1 MNVVDYLFEHHK
13 SSKKGFIYG
22 LPESIT
28 IGDLYDRVERTAKN
42 IVKTYGIGKEI
53 MLISENSVFFLV
65 GYFAIM
71 KSGNKGMLVETRVT
85 DMELDDLMSRCSPVA
100 IFVQDKLKKKVER
113 YPDQT
118 IVTEKELEEFDRPIK
133 TAIPVIHDDDV
144 CDIIFT
150 SGSSGTKKGVMLT
163 HKNIRANTE
172 SIIEYLG
179 LTKNDRQMTVLPF
192 YYCFGASLL
201 HTHLRIGGSM
211 AFDISPFLGGAVR
224 AIDKYECTG
233 VSGVPATY
241 QILISKTDFLKQEM
255 PSLAYMTQAGG
266 KLENK
271 FIKQIAENFPNKK
284 FIVMYGATEATARLS
299 YLPPELL
306 PKKLGSIGKGIPGVK
321 LEVHD
326 QYDKQIK
333 PGETGEI
340 AAKGDNI
347 MVGYY
352 RDPEGTA
359 ATLRNGW
366 YYTGDLAT
374 VDEDGF
380 IFVVGRSKD
389 ILKSAGYRISPYEIE
404 QLICTNEKVAA
415 CAVVG
420 LPDDL
425 MGEEVTAVI
434 ELCPGQK
441 QDEVE
446 KEVLELCK
454 KKLPSYKFPR
464 RIVFIDQFP
473 LNSSTKI
480 DKPKVREM
488 LMSKKCD

>member
-1 MNVVDYLFEHHK
+1 MNVVDYLFENVK
-13 SSKKGFIYG
+13 SSKKEFLYG

-28 IGDLYDRVERTAKN
+28 MGDLYARVERTAKN
-42 IVKTYGIGKEI
+42 IVKTFGVGKEI
-53 MLISENSVFFLV
+53 ILISENSVFFLV
-65 GYFAIM
+65 SYFAIM
-71 KSGNKGMLVETRVT
+71 RSGNQAMLVETRIT
-85 DMELDDLMSRCSPVA
+85 EMELDDLMRRCNPVA
-100 IFVQDKLKKKVER
+100 ILVQEKLRKKLER
-113 YPDQT
+113 YPNHE
-118 IVTEKELEEFDRPIK
+118 ILMEKDLEEFDKPSSTDLPK
-133 TAIPVIHDDDV
+133 TKDDDV

-172 SIIEYLG
+172 SILEYLQ
-179 LTKNDRQMTVLPF
+179 LTENDRQMAVLPF

-211 AFDISPFLGGAVR
+211 AFDTSPFLGGAVR
-224 AIDKYECTG
+224 AIEKYECTG
-233 VSGVPATY
+233 LSGVPATY
-241 QILISKTDFLKQEM
+241 QILISKTDFLKLEM
-255 PSLAYMTQAGG
+255 PSLRYMTQAGG

-271 FIKQIAENFPNKK
+271 FIKQIAETFLNKK

-299 YLPPELL
+299 YLPPELVW
-306 PKKLGSIGKGIPGVK
+306 KKLGSIGKGIPGVR

-326 QYDKQIK
+326 ENGKPVK
-333 PGETGEI
+333 PGDTGEI

-352 RDPEGTA
+352 KDPEGTKA
-359 ATLRNGW
+359 ALKNGW

-425 MGEEVTAVI
+425 MGEAVTAVI
-434 ELCPGQK
+434 ELVPGQG
-441 QDEVE
+441 QEEVQREVE
-446 KEVLELCK
+446 ELCK
-454 KKLPSYKFPR
+454 KKLPSYKLPR
-464 RIVFIDQFP
+464 QIVFIKQFP

-488 LMSKKCD
+488 LMKKESD

>member
-1 MNVVDYLFEHHK
+1 MNIVDYLFESGK
-13 SSKKGFIYG
+13 SSKKEFIYG

-28 IGDLYDRVERTAKN
+28 IGDLYARIERTAKN
-42 IVKTYGIGKEI
+42 IVKTFGVGKDI
-53 MLISENSVFFLV
+53 ILMSENSVFFLV

-71 KSGNKGMLVETRVT
+71 KSGNQAMLIETRIT
-85 DMELDDLMSRCSPVA
+85 EMELDDLMRRCNPAA
-100 IFVQDKLKKKVER
+100 ILVQDKLKRKFER
-113 YPDQT
+113 YPDHR
-118 IVTEKELEEFDRPIK
+118 IVTEKELEEFDGPSQIDLPK
-133 TAIPVIHDDDV
+133 TGDNDV

-150 SGSSGTKKGVMLT
+150 SGSSGMKKGVMLT

-172 SIIEYLG
+172 SIIEYLK
-179 LTKNDRQMTVLPF
+179 LTESDRQMAVLPF

-201 HTHLRIGGSM
+201 HTHLRVGGSM
-211 AFDISPFLGGAVR
+211 AFDTSPFLGGAVR

-233 VSGVPATY
+233 ISGVPATY

-255 PSLAYMTQAGG
+255 PSLTYMTQAGG

-306 PKKLGSIGKGIPGVK
+306 WKKFGSIGKGIPGVK

-326 QYDKQIK
+326 EHGRPVK
-333 PGETGEI
+333 PGEVGEI

-352 RDPEGTA
+352 KDPEGTA
-359 ATLRNGW
+359 EALRNGW
-366 YYTGDLAT
+366 FYTGDLAT

-389 ILKSAGYRISPYEIE
+389 IIKTAGYRISPYEIE
-404 QLICTNEKVAA
+404 QLICLNEKVVA
-415 CAVVG
+415 CAVVA

-425 MGEEVTAVI
+425 LGEAVVAVI
-434 ELCPGQK
+434 ELCPGMSQE
-441 QDEVE
+441 EVT
-446 KEVLELCK
+446 KEVQEACK
-454 KKLPSYKFPR
+454 KKLPTYKVPK

>member
-1 MNVVDYLFEHHK
+1 MNVVDYLFENHK
-13 SSKKGFIYG
+13 SSKKEFIYG
-22 LPESIT
+22 LTESIT
-28 IGDLYDRVERTAKN
+28 IGDLYDKVERTAKN
-42 IVKTYGIGKEI
+42 IVKVHGVGKEI
-53 MLISENSVFFLV
+53 ILISENSVFFLV
-65 GYFAIM
+65 SYFAIM
-71 KSGNKGMLVETRVT
+71 KSGNQGMLIETKIT
-85 DMELDDLMSRCSPVA
+85 DMELDDLMRRCSPAA
-100 IFVQDKLKKKVER
+100 IFIQDKLKRKIDK
-113 YPDQT
+113 YPGRT
-118 IVTEKELEEFDRPIK
+118 IVTEKELEEFDRATETALPK
-133 TAIPVIHDDDV
+133 TNDDDV

-150 SGSSGTKKGVMLT
+150 SGSSGTKKGVMLS
-163 HKNIRANTE
+163 HRNIRANTE
-172 SIIEYLG
+172 SIIEYLK
-179 LTKNDRQMTVLPF
+179 LTENDRQMVVLPF

-201 HTHLRIGGSM
+201 HTHLRVGGSV
-211 AFDISPFLGGAVR
+211 AFDTSPFLGGAVR

-233 VSGVPATY
+233 ISGVPATY

-255 PSLAYMTQAGG
+255 PSLTYMTQAGG

-306 PKKLGSIGKGIPGVK
+306 QKKLGSIGKGIPGVR

-326 QYDKQIK
+326 QCDKPIK
-333 PGETGEI
+333 PGEVGEI
-340 AAKGDNI
+340 AAKGGNI

-352 RDPEGTA
+352 KDREGTA
-359 ATLRNGW
+359 VALRNGW

-425 MGEEVTAVI
+425 MGEAVTAVI
-434 ELCPGQK
+434 ELCPGQN
-441 QDEVE
+441 QDEVL
-446 KEVLELCK
+446 KEVQELCK
-454 KKLPSYKFPR
+454 KKLPSYKLPR
-464 RIVFIDQFP
+464 KIVFVDQFP

-480 DKPKVREM
+480 DKPKVRES

>member
-1 MNVVDYLFEHHK
+1 MNIVDYLFENHK
-13 SSKKGFIYG
+13 SSKKEFIYG
-22 LPESIT
+22 LPESIG
-28 IGDLYDRVERTAKN
+28 IGQLYDRIERTAKN
-42 IVKTYGIGKEI
+42 IVRTYGVGKEI

-65 GYFAIM
+65 NYFAIM
-71 KSGNKGMLVETRVT
+71 KSGNQGMLVETRIT
-85 DMELDDLMSRCSPVA
+85 ETELDDLMRRCTPAA
-100 IFVQDKLKKKVER
+100 ILIQDKLKKKVEK
-113 YPDQT
+113 YPNQT
-118 IVTEKELEEFDRPIK
+118 VVTDKEFDGFDRPSNVQIPK
-133 TAIPVIHDDDV
+133 TNDSDV

-172 SIIEYLG
+172 SIIEYLM
-179 LTKNDRQMTVLPF
+179 LTEKDRQMTVLPF

-201 HTHLRIGGSM
+201 HTHLRVGGSM
-211 AFDISPFLGGAVR
+211 AFDTSPFLGGAVR

-233 VSGVPATY
+233 ISGVPATY
-241 QILISKTDFLKQEM
+241 QILLSKTDFLKQEM
-255 PSLAYMTQAGG
+255 PSLVYMTQAGG

-271 FIKQIAENFPNKK
+271 FISQIANNFPKKK

-306 PKKLGSIGKGIPGVK
+306 PKKLGSIGKGIPGVR
-321 LEVHD
+321 LEVRNQSD
-326 QYDKQIK
+326 QPVK
-333 PGETGEI
+333 PGEVGEI

-352 RDPEGTA
+352 KDLEETA
-359 ATLRNGW
+359 AALKNGW

-380 IFVVGRSKD
+380 IYVVGRSKD
-389 ILKSAGYRISPYEIE
+389 ILKSGGYRISPYEIE
-404 QLICTNEKVAA
+404 QLICTIDKVAA

-425 MGEEVTAVI
+425 MGEAVAAVI
-434 ELCPGQK
+434 ELTLGQK
-441 QDEVE
+441 QDEVLR
-446 KEVLELCK
+446 EVQELCK

-464 RIVFIDQFP
+464 TIVFIDHFP

-488 LMSKKCD
+488 LMSKKRD